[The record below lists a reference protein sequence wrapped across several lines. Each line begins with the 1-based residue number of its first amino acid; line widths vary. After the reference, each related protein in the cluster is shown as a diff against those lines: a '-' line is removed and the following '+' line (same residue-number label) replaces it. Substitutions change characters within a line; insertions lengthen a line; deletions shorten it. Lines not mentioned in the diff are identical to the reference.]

1 MNFPPRRIPL
11 ARPFHIAK
19 RKAFSMSGFF
29 IPSEARDP
37 YRFDMPLEDHFHI
50 KKPKRI
56 LLKTKGILYE
66 KVA

>member
-50 KKPKRI
+50 KKTETYSLENERYS
-56 LLKTKGILYE
+56 L
-66 KVA
+66 